1 MSTEFAE
8 SDYIAKALVI
18 ILIIWLFAFPVILLT
33 RQNPDVDTFVQS
45 VKTFA
50 FAFSVLGFIFIP
62 KILMWHR
69 RRSLKSTPAVPNISS
84 LTMSGGTHTFAMAY
98 GERIVT
104 TKTQEQLASEMK
116 ALVRENGILKK
127 TERTLTL
134 QNEALLK
141 RLEELSNLP
150 IKDEIEA
157 ITSFSKDE
165 AETASDSDDESSDDD
180 SIVMVKTT
188 HSSSGRVK
196 SFVQSMTLS
205 PLSKSMSKR
214 FKKVGFASFKGTSFV
229 NTKASNGECA
239 DCSIKSACSIGKGQ
253 VKFVDDSDEV
263 LDMSYP

>member
-8 SDYIAKALVI
+8 SDYIAKALLI

-69 RRSLKSTPAVPNISS
+69 RRSLQSAPAVPNISS
-84 LTMSGGTHTFAMAY
+84 LTMSGGTHNFAMAY

-104 TKTQEQLASEMK
+104 TKPQDQLASEMK

-141 RLEELSNLP
+141 RLEELSSLP

-157 ITSFSKDE
+157 INSNSKDE
-165 AETASDSDDESSDDD
+165 AETAGDSDDETSDDD

-196 SFVQSMTLS
+196 SFVQSMT
-205 PLSKSMSKR
+205 LSKSMSKR

>member
-141 RLEELSNLP
+141 RLEELSSLP

-157 ITSFSKDE
+157 INSFSKDE
-165 AETASDSDDESSDDD
+165 EGTAGDSDDESSDDD

-205 PLSKSMSKR
+205 KSMSKR
-214 FKKVGFASFKGTSFV
+214 FKKVGFASFKGTSFA
-229 NTKASNGECA
+229 NTKTLNGECA
-239 DCSIKSACSIGKGQ
+239 DCSIKSAGSIGKGQ

-263 LDMSYP
+263 LDISYP